1 MRFGAW
7 LLIFLRKEQYR
18 MKLVLAEKPSVAMS
32 LSKVIGANQRG
43 DGYMEG
49 NGYLVSWCVGHL
61 VELSQPE
68 AYDEKYAKW
77 RYDDLPILP
86 DHWRYQVSAS
96 TKKQFGILK
105 KLMQRKDV
113 ESLICAT
120 DAGREGEL
128 IFRLVYHQCGCK
140 KPVERLWISSM
151 EDSAIREG
159 FQKLRPG
166 TEYDALYEAA
176 LCRERADWIVGINA
190 TRLFSCLYGQ
200 TLNVGRVMTPTLAM
214 VVMRDAAIRA
224 FKPEPFYSAELKF
237 RDFQAG
243 GERMKE
249 KAEAEKLV
257 AECCQAGSA
266 IITKVEQKEKSEK
279 PPALFDLTSLQRE
292 ANRQLGFTAQQ
303 TLDYTQALYEKK
315 LVTYPRT
322 DSRYLTDDMAPLV
335 PELVSVIQQSFQI
348 QADVP
353 APVNAA
359 QVINSKKVTDHH
371 AIIPTKTAAS
381 YDISSLPSGEQAI
394 LTMLAV
400 RLICAVGTPCLYAE
414 TVVEAECAGQKF
426 RTKGKTATDIGW
438 RRYAGKP
445 SEEAEKNAG
454 AGELPE
460 LSEGMTLELARVDLK
475 EGKTSPPKR
484 FTEDLLL
491 SAMESASSDEFPA
504 GVERKGIGTPATRA
518 AIIEKLVQKGFIE
531 RRGDKKMKYLCS
543 TDKGNALVTVV
554 PEQIQSPSMT
564 ADWEE
569 KLLKIE
575 HGEYDGDAFMGE
587 ISSMVSGLVK
597 TYEAVKGADVL
608 MQPERKV
615 IGSCPACGSDV
626 CETAKGWFCRDKNC
640 KFALWKENRF
650 FQTLGKQMTEELAKQ
665 LVNQGKAR
673 LTHCYSR
680 KSNRY
685 YDTTVHVETGEDGA
699 AAFKLEFGG
708 KK

>member
-1 MRFGAW
+1 
-7 LLIFLRKEQYR
+7 

-32 LSKVIGANQRG
+32 LSKVIGADQRG

-49 NGYLVSWCVGHL
+49 NGYLVRWCVGHL

-77 RYDDLPILP
+77 KYDDLPILP
-86 DHWRYQVSAS
+86 GHWQYQVSAS

-371 AIIPTKTAAS
+371 AIIPTKTAAG

-454 AGELPE
+454 ASELPE

-531 RRGDKKMKYLCS
+531 RRGDKKTKYLCS

-673 LTHCYSR
+673 LIHCYSR